1 MSLQLAA
8 VMAAQM
14 VAVQALLTI
23 DHDGQRRYPDTP
35 SAFFELPRGQAEK
48 MEEDGVL
55 KILDVIDADQ
65 LDGAVLVGGENGGTS
80 DAGPGS
86 VMTMADVGD
95 ILRADELAKL
105 LQAEQDK
112 NQSLSLDLISTQDQL
127 QALNAQLAELQQAH
141 DRLKSAAETAA
152 TSAAGD
158 VSTPAASQTGD
169 APGAGAGDA
178 TAAVTKVV
186 ASKTASKKA

>member
-8 VMAAQM
+8 AMAAQM

-23 DHDGQRRYPDTP
+23 DHDGKRRYPDTP
-35 SAFFELPRGQAEK
+35 SAFFEMPHGLAK
-48 MEEDGVL
+48 KLEDEGVL
-55 KILDVIDADQ
+55 EILDVIDADQ
-65 LDGAVLVGGENGGTS
+65 LHGAVLVGGDNVGTS
-80 DAGPGS
+80 DGGPGS

-95 ILRADELAKL
+95 ILCADELAKL

-141 DRLKSAAETAA
+141 DQLKSAAEKAA
-152 TSAAGD
+152 AVPDG
-158 VSTPAASQTGD
+158 ASD
-169 APGAGAGDA
+169 AGAGDA
-178 TAAVTKVV
+178 TATAAATKVV
-186 ASKTASKKA
+186 ASKTTSKKA